1 MGHSPRG
8 RTELDTPEATEHTHQ
23 SLYLAEFGGFKSSG
37 SLPCVLDNVA
47 PFPVFNEQLVENVW

>member
-1 MGHSPRG
+1 MVYIAPHPQKNVSG
-8 RTELDTPEATEHTHQ
+8 RV
-23 SLYLAEFGGFKSSG
+23 GGFKSSG